1 MIEYDGA
8 VGAGVEVRMQGS
20 GGRIWRRIRQ
30 FVRGVTAS
38 VSAEELQRAAQ
49 LLPPAGLTRFQ
60 QMPVDAQ
67 RHSLNVLNSLQGA
80 GWDDPDLAA
89 AALLH
94 DAGKLA
100 AAKAGLTFNAWVRT
114 ALVLMEAV
122 APGTAARLGV
132 EDEKGGWR
140 YLLHV
145 HLTHA
150 RIGARWAEADGCS
163 PLTCWLIA
171 HHQDKTGQAD
181 VVLNSPGSREPQR
194 AAEDRMRLL
203 TALQW
208 ADSQN

>member
-8 VGAGVEVRMQGS
+8 AGAGVEGRMQGS

-49 LLPPAGLTRFQ
+49 LLPPAGLARFR

-67 RHSLNVLNSLQGA
+67 RHSLNVLSSLQGA

-100 AAKAGLTFNAWVRT
+100 AVKAGLTFNAWVRT
-114 ALVLMEAV
+114 ALVLVDAF
-122 APGTAARLGV
+122 APGLAGRLGT
-132 EDEKGGWR
+132 EDVKGGWR

-171 HHQDKTGQAD
+171 HHQDKTGQAET
-181 VVLNSPGSREPQR
+181 VLASPSGPERQR
-194 AAEDRMRLL
+194 AAEERKRLL
-203 TALQW
+203 RALQW